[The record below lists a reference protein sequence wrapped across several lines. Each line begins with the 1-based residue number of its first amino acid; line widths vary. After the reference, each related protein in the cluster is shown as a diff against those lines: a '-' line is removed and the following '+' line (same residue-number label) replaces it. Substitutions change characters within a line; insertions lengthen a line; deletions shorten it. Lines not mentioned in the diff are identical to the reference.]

1 MRIGMFTSGYQYY
14 PLEYA
19 FRDAKRIGYD
29 YIELWGGRPHAFP
42 YDLERGE
49 LVHVQRLMDQYEIPV
64 SVYTPE
70 HNAYPYNY
78 MIGNK
83 EQRRDAIGY
92 LKTAIRMGK
101 AMGAKYTLI
110 SAGHGGYLASRQELE
125 ERLCKSVEELADYA
139 DQIGTKIILESLTGF
154 ETNVCTMANDVSEVL
169 RKVNSP
175 SLFGMCDVV
184 VPFVQNEPV
193 MNYFEKLGEKCVHL
207 HLVDSDGC
215 TENHV
220 LPGDGQIPLAELLE
234 EIRDYGYDKTATI
247 ELVTAYRKEPYLY
260 AKRAFRRVKD
270 LI

>member
-19 FRDAKRIGYD
+19 FRDAERIGYD

-42 YDLERGE
+42 YDLERGDLCGIQKLIE
-49 LVHVQRLMDQYEIPV
+49 RYEI
-64 SVYTPE
+64 SVYIYTPE

-78 MIGNK
+78 MIGS
-83 EQRRDAIGY
+83 EAQRRDALAY

-101 AMGAKYTLI
+101 AMGAEYTLI
-110 SAGHGGYLASRQELE
+110 SAGHGGYLASKEELE
-125 ERLCKSVEELADYA
+125 DRLITSVGELADYA

-154 ETNVCTMANDVSEVL
+154 ETNVCTMASDVADVL
-169 RKVNSP
+169 HKINSTA
-175 SLFGMCDVV
+175 LFGMCDIV

-193 MNYFEKLGEKCVHL
+193 MNYFEKLGDRCIHM

-215 TENHV
+215 SETHV
-220 LPGDGQIPLAELLE
+220 LPGDGQIPLPELLG
-234 EIRDYGYDKTATI
+234 EIQDFGYDKTATI
-247 ELVTAYRKEPYLY
+247 ELVTSYIKEPYFY
-260 AKRAFRRVKD
+260 AKRAYDRIKN